1 MKIPTNSLMAAAMM
15 AIGVAASPASP
26 EKQMVSH
33 SAGDDT
39 IVFVKPR
46 KMPTADKAASSK
58 PITYDV
64 TLSTQTDS
72 VSVTYTLTT
81 KVPTLNTDSTGVNGL
96 RSFANERI
104 YVEPKSK
111 EWVYR
116 LRFKMPSETFR
127 ETFCNTDSLELKTG
141 NCTFLL
147 SPKKQTKEAEINRMA
162 LKIIELNKK

>member
-1 MKIPTNSLMAAAMM
+1 MKISLKVLLINAMM
-15 AIGVAASPASP
+15 ALSIAATPANP

-33 SAGDDT
+33 SVGDDMV
-39 IVFVKPR
+39 IFVKPR
-46 KMPTADKAASSK
+46 KMPTANKTSSSK

-72 VSVTYTLTT
+72 VSVTYTLIT
-81 KVPTLNTDSTGVNGL
+81 KAPTLSADSTGVNGL

-116 LRFKMPSETFR
+116 LRFKMPAETFR
-127 ETFCNTDSLELKTG
+127 ETFCSTDSMELKTG

-147 SPKKQTKEAEINRMA
+147 PPKKQTKEAEINRMA